1 MQFSGEQRA
10 AIEARN
16 RELLVS
22 AAAGSGKTAV
32 LIEKIFTLIK
42 DEGIGVDRML
52 VVTFTRAAAAEM
64 RDRLKQRLAGESE
77 PRLRRERDKLELAH
91 ISTLHSFCHQ
101 LTQEFFQAAD
111 VDPLSAVADQTV
123 SRNLF
128 SEALDSAMDA
138 LYARAAEGSAP
149 EMALTAKFE
158 DKQIAAMAETLY
170 PFLMTL
176 ADPLG
181 FLRGCAET
189 AYTLADLETGPMAET
204 LLADCRVLLS
214 GADDLADDLLAL
226 SRHPDCPAQYLPAL
240 QSDRDAV
247 SSLRQ
252 TAAHG
257 LPALVRA
264 AQAFE
269 LVRMPSLRGLDD
281 AQKDLNQQYKDL
293 REALK
298 KRVGSIGGLF
308 RLPPDT
314 LIARLNAMQPALMGL
329 SRLCETLHSGFLE
342 RKKSR
347 ALLDPNDLEH
357 MALAVLADPEIRQ
370 AVAARFDAVFVD
382 EYQDISGVQEAVLNA
397 VKRPAGADVS
407 RETSGT
413 DGQPAAQAA
422 NGAERAADGN
432 ALPQITQRFFYVGDV
447 KQSIYRFRQADPT
460 LFMEKERTFADAKD
474 ASQRRID
481 LNRNYRSRG
490 AVLNAVNRVFAH
502 VMRPDVTEIAYD
514 SRARLYPG
522 QETQNDPPVTLHLFT
537 QPLKSA
543 ERVRV
548 QAAAIARE
556 IEARVGQPFL
566 DRKENR
572 MRTLRYRD
580 IAVLAPRM
588 KGVDEVLTRVLSSRR
603 IPAYA
608 EGGGAGLQSD
618 EIAQVL
624 CHLRLMDNIRDDLSL
639 LACLRSPAMG
649 LSDEELAQ
657 VRIRTP
663 RGSYLDALRA
673 AAEGADALSKRA
685 ADALQTLEHERFL
698 MRSMPLPDYLWQWLS
713 RSGLYAYYGC
723 QPYGRLRQANLQL
736 LCEKAAQFQ
745 ARGGGD
751 LKAFLASVVAGSAV
765 RESVSPTVLG
775 PREDVVRVMSVHKSK
790 GLEFPV
796 VFLMGLD
803 APFEGAGNGEFKLH
817 ARLGAA
823 LPYVDEVLRVK
834 GDTLLSAAIG
844 LRQKSENL
852 AERARVL
859 YVGMTRAR
867 DELVLMGCADSPR
880 FSASQPSAY
889 AVGSAKHMLDWLLQ
903 SVRPNEDEL
912 IACEP
917 PFSSQSTSFPHKT
930 GGFRLVSHNTA
941 EETAALLAFAQAQ
954 ADQDSLQK
962 QRSRLEILT
971 SEVRGL
977 VRQLPTSADPWA
989 SPIAPPF
996 PRDRRPFK
1004 VGVTALVRA
1013 RGVRGAEVP
1022 ELSDPEQD
1030 DAADRETVRI
1040 KRLPLPLTRPRQIA
1054 DLPRLPAFLREGGES
1069 PRGVQRG
1076 IAAHKALSLLSYEP
1090 LRPLQSAQAL
1100 RDAIEE
1106 QLRSFAQR
1114 RLLTDEELRLT
1125 DPAAL
1130 ADFFAS
1136 EWGRAALA
1144 AQTVHREWGF
1154 VLQLPEEQ
1162 GMLVQGVID
1171 LCFLQDGKWALL
1183 DYKTD
1188 AVTDVEALWP
1198 LYEAQTALYRR
1209 ALVEVTGIPVQSVT
1223 LYSLSLG
1230 RGTTRSADNT
1240 PPGQ

>member
-1 MQFSGEQRA
+1 MQFSAEQQA
-10 AIEARN
+10 AITARN

-32 LIEKIFTLIK
+32 LIEKIYTLIR

-52 VVTFTRAAAAEM
+52 VVTFTRAAASEM
-64 RDRLKQRLAGESE
+64 RDRLKQRLAGESD

-91 ISTLHSFCHQ
+91 ISTLHSFCHS
-101 LTQEFFQAAD
+101 LVQEFFQAAD

-128 SEALDSAMDA
+128 SDALSEAMDA
-138 LYARAAEGSAP
+138 LYTRAAEGSAP
-149 EMALTAKFE
+149 ETALTAKFE
-158 DKQIAAMAETLY
+158 DKQIVAMTETLY

-181 FLRGCAET
+181 FLRERAET

-214 GADDLADDLLAL
+214 GAEDLAQELQAL
-226 SRHPDCPAQYLPAL
+226 SQHPDCPAQYLPAI

-257 LPALVRA
+257 LSALVRA
-264 AQAFE
+264 AQAFA
-269 LVRMPSLRGLDD
+269 LVRMPALRGLDD
-281 AQKDLNQQYKDL
+281 AQKEVNQQYKDL

-298 KRVGSIGGLF
+298 KRVGGIGALF
-308 RLPPDT
+308 RLPPET
-314 LIARLNAMQPALMGL
+314 LVARMNAMQPALAGL
-329 SRLCETLHSGFLE
+329 SFLCETLHNGFLE

-357 MALAVLADPEIRQ
+357 MALAVLADPEIRRE
-370 AVAARFDAVFVD
+370 VAARFDAVFVD
-382 EYQDISGVQEAVLNA
+382 EYQDISGVQEALLNA
-397 VKRPAGADVS
+397 VKRPADVS
-407 RETSGT
+407 RETLPGAG
-413 DGQPAAQAA
+413 GQTPAREPGAASPQAEE
-422 NGAERAADGN
+422 NVPRD
-432 ALPQITQRFFYVGDV
+432 ALPPQRFFYVGDV

-460 LFMEKERTFADAKD
+460 LFMEKERTFADAET
-474 ASQRRID
+474 APQRRID

-490 AVLNAVNRVFAH
+490 AVLAAVNRVFAH

-514 SRARLYPG
+514 SRAMLYPG

-537 QPLKSA
+537 RPLTSA

-548 QAAAIARE
+548 QAAVIAKE
-556 IEARVGQPFL
+556 IEARVGQPFF

-580 IAVLAPRM
+580 VAVLAPRM
-588 KGVDEVLTRVLSSRR
+588 KGVDEVLTRVLSARR

-608 EGGGAGLQSD
+608 EGGGAGLSSD
-618 EIAQVL
+618 EITQVL

-649 LSDEELAQ
+649 LTDEELAL

-663 RGSYLDALRA
+663 RGSYLDALRTA
-673 AAEGADALSKRA
+673 AAGEDALAARA
-685 ADALQTLEHERFL
+685 ANALQTLEHERFL
-698 MRSMPLPDYLWQWLS
+698 LRSMPLPDYLWQWLS

-723 QPYGRLRQANLQL
+723 LPYGRLRQANLQL

-751 LKAFLASVVAGSAV
+751 LQAFLASVVSTSAV

-803 APFEGAGNGEFKLH
+803 TPFEGQGNGEFKLH

-823 LPYVDEVLRVK
+823 LPYVDEALRVK
-834 GDTLLSAAIG
+834 GDTLLAAAID
-844 LRQKSENL
+844 LRQKSETM

-867 DELVLMGCADSPR
+867 DELLLLGCADPPR
-880 FSASQPSAY
+880 FSPSAPSAY
-889 AVGSAKHMLDWLLQ
+889 AVGSARHMLDWLLQ
-903 SVRPNEDEL
+903 TVRPEEV
-912 IACEP
+912 ARAGCEP
-917 PFSSQSTSFPHKT
+917 PFSSQSTTFPHKT
-930 GGFRLVSHNTA
+930 GGFRLVSHNAA
-941 EETAALLAFAQAQ
+941 EETADLLAFTQTR
-954 ADQDSLQK
+954 ADLDSLQK

-971 SEVRGL
+971 DEARL
-977 VRQLPTSADPWA
+977 LARELPPEGAPG
-989 SPIAPPF
+989 SPIAAPL
-996 PRDRRPFK
+996 PRENRPFK

-1013 RGVRGAEVP
+1013 RTLPGAEAP
-1022 ELSDPEQD
+1022 ELTDPDVD
-1030 DAADRETVRI
+1030 DAADRETVRV
-1040 KRLPLPLTRPRQIA
+1040 KRLPLPLTRPRQMG
-1054 DLPRLPAFLREGGES
+1054 DLPRLPAFLREGGEG

-1076 IAAHKALSLLSYEP
+1076 VAAHKALSLLSYAQ
-1090 LRPLQSAQAL
+1090 LRPLETAREMQTNIEAQLANL
-1100 RDAIEE
+1100 AR
-1106 QLRSFAQR
+1106 QR
-1114 RLLTDEELRLT
+1114 LMTDEELRLT
-1125 DPAAL
+1125 DSAAL
-1130 ADFFAS
+1130 ADFFQSA
-1136 EWGRAALA
+1136 WGRAALA
-1144 AQTVHREWGF
+1144 AQTVYREWGF
-1154 VLQLPEEQ
+1154 VLALPEEQ

-1171 LCFLQDGKWALL
+1171 LCFLHNGQWALL

-1188 AVTDVEALWP
+1188 AVETPEALWP
-1198 LYEAQTALYRR
+1198 LYGAQTALYCR
-1209 ALVEVTGIPVQSVT
+1209 ALTEVTGVPVQSVT

-1230 RGTTRSADNT
+1230 KATTRPASQT
-1240 PPGQ
+1240 PPAP